1 MKWFSPMGLRSMMP
15 RTLPHSCSVLKVPV
29 WELTVS
35 PAFPNVLSECSSS
48 LLMKVIK
55 KSKGLL
61 FCVPPDTM
69 YFHELLISHISK
81 FKFCLY
87 QICDIKNQRNFE
99 DDAQGL
105 ETQDNQE
112 MS

>member
-1 MKWFSPMGLRSMMP
+1 
-15 RTLPHSCSVLKVPV
+15 
-29 WELTVS
+29 
-35 PAFPNVLSECSSS
+35 
-48 LLMKVIK
+48 
-55 KSKGLL
+55 
-61 FCVPPDTM
+61 M
-69 YFHELLISHISK
+69 YFHELFISHISK

-112 MS
+112 MSWNKDVQITLLTEQIGSSRTSPNKAKLKKSSTFQKTPACGSSL